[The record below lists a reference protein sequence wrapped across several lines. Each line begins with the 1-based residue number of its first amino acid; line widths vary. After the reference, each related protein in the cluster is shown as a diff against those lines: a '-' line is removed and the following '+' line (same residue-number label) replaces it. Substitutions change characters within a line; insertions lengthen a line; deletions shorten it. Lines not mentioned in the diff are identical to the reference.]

1 MSNKTGGYN
10 TRRYYNYQFICPTM
24 DVSGEIKYFPDPI
37 ETVTCPMCHKP
48 KGLGHGLCDY
58 KIIEL

>member
-1 MSNKTGGYN
+1 
-10 TRRYYNYQFICPTM
+10 M
-24 DVSGEIKYFPDPI
+24 DVSGEIKYFPDPN